1 MMCTGIELL
10 MGALGLGGAVAP
22 LLAPKAPDPPPLPA
36 TATPTARAPGAT
48 VRIGTG
54 QDEGT
59 NTEANTPNATKFVAK
74 RISGSAYNNLGKSGL
89 AL

>member
-1 MMCTGIELL
+1 MCTGFELL

-22 LLAPKAPDPPPLPA
+22 LLGPKAPDPPPLPA
-36 TATPTARAPGAT
+36 TATPGTRAPGAT
-48 VRIGTG
+48 VRVGTG

-59 NTEANTPNATKFVAK
+59 NTDSNTPNAPKFVAK
-74 RISGSAYNNLGKSGL
+74 RSSGQAFNNLGKSGL